1 MIRFAIA
8 VTLIISI
15 LLVTFVS
22 FTIFSD
28 LESVPRDVKKII
40 QPGGSI
46 MDKNVENKCERLGI
60 KLYNVDKRMFYH

>member
-28 LESVPRDVKKII
+28 LESVPKDVKKII
-40 QPGGSI
+40 QLQE
-46 MDKNVENKCERLGI
+46 K
-60 KLYNVDKRMFYH
+60 